1 MSSIQQWLTDLEK
14 LAVDHSKFQAVAL
27 NVETQ
32 VLTQQE
38 LQEKIQQLGAIT
50 GWIQETSKVHTLDQ
64 QIFQKTSFILNGEW
78 VQGDVKY
85 AVEHL
90 GRNQWELKQYQLQA
104 CESEQATHL
113 AEKIVHC
120 EVGAKSTRHLIYQ
133 RLWQPEKETSA
144 PISQIAI
151 FSGFQG

>member
-1 MSSIQQWLTDLEK
+1 MSSIQQWLSDLEK
-14 LAVDHSKFQAVAL
+14 LEIDHSKFQPVTL
-27 NVETQ
+27 NVVTH

-38 LQEKIQQLGAIT
+38 LQQKIQQLGAIT

-64 QIFQKTSFILNGEW
+64 QVFQGLSFILNGEW
-78 VQGDVKY
+78 IQEDVQY

-90 GRNQWELKQYQLQA
+90 GRDQWEFKQYQLQV
-104 CESEQATHL
+104 CDVGQASYL

-120 EVGAKSTRHLIYQ
+120 EVGAKSKRHLIYQ
-133 RLWQPEKETSA
+133 RLWHREEETLA

>member
-14 LAVDHSKFQAVAL
+14 LAVDHSKFQAVKL
-27 NVETQ
+27 SVETQ

-38 LQEKIQQLGAIT
+38 LQEKIQKLGAIT
-50 GWIQETSKVHTLDQ
+50 GWIQETSKVHKLDQ
-64 QIFQKTSFILNGEW
+64 QVFQTSSFILNGEW
-78 VQGDVKY
+78 VQGEVHY

-90 GRNQWELKQYQLQA
+90 GRDQWELKQYQLQA
-104 CESEQATHL
+104 CEVGQATYL

-120 EVGAKSTRHLIYQ
+120 EVGAKSKRHLIYQ
-133 RLWQPEKETSA
+133 RLWQPEKNTLA

>member
-14 LAVDHSKFQAVAL
+14 LAIDHSKFQPVTL
-27 NVETQ
+27 NVETE

-64 QIFQKTSFILNGEW
+64 HVFQSSSIILNGEW
-78 VQGDVKY
+78 VQGDVQY

-90 GRNQWELKQYQLQA
+90 GRDEWELKQYQLQA
-104 CESEQATHL
+104 CTAGKATHL
-113 AEKIVHC
+113 AEKAMHC
-120 EVGAKSTRHLIYQ
+120 EVGAKSKRHLIYQ